1 MQVRLALP
9 NYGLLRAFVLEKLC
23 ETEGLEPDQVH
34 LAEMP
39 LRKRQRVCG
48 LLLEMQGP
56 RLLRKQAVWSAEED
70 RIFFYDGLGRRF
82 LQVQLCPGPG
92 LEGLS
97 MALNNRRAA

>member
-9 NYGLLRAFVLEKLC
+9 NYGLLRAYVLEKLC
-23 ETEGLEPDQVH
+23 EKEGLEPAQVH

-48 LLLEMQGP
+48 LLMEMQGP

-82 LQVQLCPGPG
+82 LQVQLFPGPG
-92 LEGLS
+92 LDGL
-97 MALNNRRAA
+97 ALALQGRNSA